1 MEGKMPVCVTGASG
15 YIGSWLVKRLLERGH
30 HVRAT
35 VRDPGN
41 KKKVNHLLGLP
52 NASTNLSLWKADL
65 TEEGSFDDA
74 IQGCE
79 GVFHVATPMELL
91 LLKDNAGM
99 DEIKSTTVNGI
110 LSIMKS
116 CSKAKTLKRFIYT
129 ASVYTVALQPEPSLF
144 DEYTED
150 NWSDVD
156 FCFDRKMFGWMYAIA
171 KTSAEKAGW
180 KYAEENGIDMVT
192 VHPALVVGH
201 FITPCTSF
209 SIDAATSLY
218 TQDEAAMG
226 SLKGLN
232 GITAV
237 HVDDVC
243 NAHIYLF
250 ENPLAKGRYICSS
263 QSFNISDIAHSLR
276 LKYPSIDI
284 PDKFGV
290 LDKTFAL
297 PCSSKKLV
305 DLGFKFAHEHKDAGD
320 LCAETIESCKDK
332 GLI

>member
-15 YIGSWLVKRLLERGH
+15 CIGSWLVKRLLERGY

-35 VRDPGN
+35 VRDPG
-41 KKKVNHLLGLP
+41 LYITYP
-52 NASTNLSLWKADL
+52 
-65 TEEGSFDDA
+65 
-74 IQGCE
+74 C
-79 GVFHVATPMELL
+79 
-91 LLKDNAGM
+91 
-99 DEIKSTTVNGI
+99 
-110 LSIMKS
+110 LSID
-116 CSKAKTLKRFIYT
+116 LI
-129 ASVYTVALQPEPSLF
+129 SLI
-144 DEYTED
+144 TE
-150 NWSDVD
+150 
-156 FCFDRKMFGWMYAIA
+156 
-171 KTSAEKAGW
+171 
-180 KYAEENGIDMVT
+180 
-192 VHPALVVGH
+192 
-201 FITPCTSF
+201 
-209 SIDAATSLY
+209 
-218 TQDEAAMG
+218 DEAAMG